1 MMSISSSLFSLGA
14 QKQKKKDNDKCQLIV
29 IFFGCTKTKQ
39 KKMTMNTSSSLSF
52 LGAQKQNKKTM
63 TNANLSSSFMG
74 AQNKKQKKNNDKH

>member
-1 MMSISSSLFSLGA
+1 
-14 QKQKKKDNDKCQLIV
+14 
-29 IFFGCTKTKQ
+29 
-39 KKMTMNTSSSLSF
+39 MNTSSSLSF